1 MSDEPSQAI
10 VGDSVASALEEHRG
24 PRKRRFWRRKPKE
37 ELAPLTHCENCGTEL
52 RGHYC
57 SNCGQAAIDYRRSFR
72 HVIVDV
78 LDSFLN
84 WDSKFIRSIGLL
96 LWRPGW
102 LTNQFLEGRRVRFL
116 HPLRLYLLVSIVFF
130 LCARLIPVS
139 DTQTTNV
146 EDLPPEAREQLE
158 KKITELKTKEKDL
171 SLFEISG
178 DKKEPD
184 VPAAPPPP
192 AEPKAPVDQKEPA
205 APAATL
211 TPQAIAKEENAPEAT
226 PATSETEALIDEIK
240 NQVKTGK
247 KKKEPGPHI
256 QSGNDKEKKGGVNV
270 HFGPDKGGPQTPF
283 EAWMEQRIKDR
294 IGEHG
299 TKGKLFI
306 ETLRSNLSTMMLF
319 CVPLFAFILKVLYLR
334 QKRFY
339 IEHLVY
345 ALNIH
350 AFFYITSILVVL
362 ISIGLHSWIP
372 GAPQILLTIFL
383 SLLVFV
389 QIFVSIRRVYR
400 QGWFMTM
407 FKFGFG
413 GLIYLFVLAFAVAAT
428 ALVTIALPD

>member
-1 MSDEPSQAI
+1 MTDETSQAI

-24 PRKRRFWRRKPKE
+24 QRKKRFWRRKSKKE
-37 ELAPLTHCENCGTEL
+37 PAPLTHCENCGTEL

-57 SNCGQAAIDYRRSFR
+57 SNCGQAAVNYHRSFR

-102 LTNQFLEGRRVRFL
+102 LTNQFLQGRRVRFV

-130 LCARLIPVS
+130 LCAKLIPVS
-139 DTQTTNV
+139 DTHTTKV
-146 EDLPPEAREQLE
+146 EDLPPEARARFE
-158 KKITELKTKEKDL
+158 KKMAELGEKQKDLPLPIFSSEEKGPSAPVAPATPAETKEAL
-171 SLFEISG
+171 
-178 DKKEPD
+178 
-184 VPAAPPPP
+184 
-192 AEPKAPVDQKEPA
+192 DQKEPA
-205 APAATL
+205 VPPATL
-211 TPQAIAKEENAPEAT
+211 APDAIAKEATLPETTAT
-226 PATSETEALIDEIK
+226 PSEAEALVDEIK
-240 NQVKTGK
+240 NEVTTGK
-247 KKKEPGPHI
+247 KKKKPGLHTKF
-256 QSGNDKEKKGGVNV
+256 GNNGD
-270 HFGPDKGGPQTPF
+270 GPTTPF
-283 EAWMEQRIKDR
+283 EVWMEQRIKDR
-294 IGEHG
+294 IGEDG
-299 TKGKLFI
+299 TKAKLFV

-319 CVPLFAFILKVLYLR
+319 CVPLFAFILKILYIR

-362 ISIGLHSWIP
+362 ISIGLHTWIP
-372 GAPQILLTIFL
+372 GALQVLLTIFL

-389 QIFVSIRRVYR
+389 QIFLSIRRVYR
-400 QGWFMTM
+400 QSWFMTM

-413 GLIYLFVLAFAVAAT
+413 GFIYLFVLAFAVAIT
-428 ALVTIALPD
+428 AFVTIALP

>member
-1 MSDEPSQAI
+1 MSDETSQAI

-24 PRKRRFWRRKPKE
+24 GRKRRFWRRKPKE
-37 ELAPLTHCENCGTEL
+37 DLAPLTHCENCGTEL

-139 DTQTTNV
+139 DTHTTKA
-146 EDLPPEAREQLE
+146 EDLPPEARAHLE
-158 KKITELKTKEKDL
+158 KKMAELQAKQKDL
-171 SLFEISG
+171 PFLDITG
-178 DKKEPD
+178 DEKGPSI
-184 VPAAPPPP
+184 PQPPPPP
-192 AEPKAPVDQKEPA
+192 AEPKAPLDQKEPIV
-205 APAATL
+205 
-211 TPQAIAKEENAPEAT
+211 PQAT
-226 PATSETEALIDEIK
+226 PAPGAVEKEASVPQTTATPSETEALIAEIK
-240 NQVKTGK
+240 SEVTTGK
-247 KKKEPGPHI
+247 KKTVPEKKEPGPHI
-256 QSGNDKEKKGGVNV
+256 
-270 HFGPDKGGPQTPF
+270 HFGNTKDGPRTPF

-294 IGEHG
+294 IGEDG
-299 TKGKLFI
+299 TKAKLFV
-306 ETLRSNLSTMMLF
+306 ETLKSNLSTMMLF
-319 CVPLFAFILKVLYLR
+319 CVPLFAFILKILYLR

-350 AFFYITSILVVL
+350 AFFYIAVILVVL
-362 ISIGLHSWIP
+362 ISIGLNRWIP
-372 GAPQILLTIFL
+372 GTPQVLLTLFL
-383 SLLVFV
+383 CLLVFV
-389 QIFVSIRRVYR
+389 QVFLSIRRVYR

-413 GLIYLFVLAFAVAAT
+413 GFIYLFVLAFAVAAT

>member
-1 MSDEPSQAI
+1 MPDEISHAI
-10 VGDSVASALEEHRG
+10 VGDSVASAAEEDHGR
-24 PRKRRFWRRKPKE
+24 RKRRFWRRKTKK

-57 SNCGQAAIDYRRSFR
+57 SSCGQAAIDYRRSFR

-84 WDSKFIRSIGLL
+84 WDSKFISSIGLL

-139 DTQTTNV
+139 DAHTTKV
-146 EDLPPEAREQLE
+146 KDLPPEARAHLQKKMTQLQA
-158 KKITELKTKEKDL
+158 KQKDL
-171 SLFEISG
+171 PFVKSTSDENGQII
-178 DKKEPD
+178 PQ
-184 VPAAPPPP
+184 VPPTPG
-192 AEPKAPVDQKEPA
+192 ETKTPVEQKEPIVPQTA
-205 APAATL
+205 L
-211 TPQAIAKEENAPEAT
+211 TPDAVAPEASGPQTTAT
-226 PATSETEALIDEIK
+226 PSETQALVDEIK
-240 NQVKTGK
+240 NEVATGE

-256 QSGNDKEKKGGVNV
+256 
-270 HFGPDKGGPQTPF
+270 HFGNKKEGPRTPF
-283 EAWMEQRIKDR
+283 EDWMEQRIKDR
-294 IGEHG
+294 IGEDG
-299 TKGKLFI
+299 TKAKLFV

-319 CVPLFAFILKVLYLR
+319 CIPLFAFVLKILYIR

-350 AFFYITSILVVL
+350 AFFYIAAILVVL
-362 ISIGLHSWIP
+362 ISIGLNRWIP
-372 GAPQILLTIFL
+372 GAWQILLTIFL

-389 QIFVSIRRVYR
+389 QIFLSIRRVYR
-400 QGWFMTM
+400 QGWCMTL

-413 GLIYLFVLAFAVAAT
+413 GFIYLFVLAFAVAAT